1 MTPSLLLAVDGGN
14 SKTDLAVVSADGE
27 LLSTVRGP
35 GFRPHTHGVQGAVE
49 RLSDSVAAA
58 LAQAGVDK
66 VAHLSACLAGADS
79 PEDEERLEEALA
91 ARGWALGVRV
101 QNDTFALLRTGS
113 VSGWGVAIVC
123 GAGINCVGSGPDG
136 RAIRFPSLGRITG
149 DWGGGGELGYEAL
162 WHGVRAED
170 GRGPGTVLSSAV
182 AAHFGMAS
190 ALEVGLAL
198 HRGELD
204 GEQLTTLAPVLMD
217 AAEAG
222 DPVAREISD
231 RLAEE
236 IVRLGEVALR
246 RIGLLDRP
254 AEVVL
259 GGGVLTARRA
269 LLMDA
274 IEWRYAERAPYAHLI
289 VADAPPVLGAALFGL
304 DRLDASPAA
313 HDALRSAY
321 RT

>member
-1 MTPSLLLAVDGGN
+1 MTPSLLLAADGGN
-14 SKTDLAVVSADGE
+14 SKTDLALVSADGE
-27 LLSTVRGP
+27 LLATVRGP

-58 LAQAGVDK
+58 LAQAGADK
-66 VAHLSACLAGADS
+66 VTHLSACLAGADS
-79 PEDEERLEEALA
+79 PEDEQRLEEALA
-91 ARGWALGVRV
+91 ARGWALSVRV
-101 QNDTFALLRTGS
+101 QNDTFALLRIGS
-113 VSGWGVAIVC
+113 ASGLGVAVVC
-123 GAGINCVGSGPDG
+123 GAGINCVGSSPDG
-136 RAIRFPSLGRITG
+136 RTLRFPSLGRITG
-149 DWGGGGELGYEAL
+149 DWGGGGELGHEAL

-170 GRGPGTVLSSAV
+170 GRGPATVLAEAV
-182 AAHFGMAS
+182 AAHFGVES
-190 ALEVGLAL
+190 ALDVGLAL
-198 HRGELD
+198 HRKELD
-204 GEQLTTLAPVLMD
+204 PEQLTTLAPVLMD

-236 IVRLGEVALR
+236 VVRLGEVALR
-246 RIGLLDRP
+246 KIGMLDRP

-269 LLMDA
+269 VLMDT
-274 IEWRYAERAPYAHLI
+274 IEWRYAERAPHAHLI

-313 HDALRSAY
+313 HEALRAAY